1 MKMKV
6 LLLDPGTV
14 IVWKKYSLFKRLFS
28 KLFKKELKYNR
39 YTVIQ
44 DRTELFTLGTFKD
57 MKVLEPIKKYS
68 KQEAKRLKIWSGL
81 FSLMDWSE
89 LYWVINLIR
98 PNTITNNSTDENGLL
113 TSNYYRLVKNEK
125 LDEYIY

>member
-14 IVWKKYSLFKRLFS
+14 IVWKKYSLFKQLFS

>member
-14 IVWKKYSLFKRLFS
+14 IVWKKYSLFKQLFS

-81 FSLMDWSE
+81 FSLMDWGE

-98 PNTITNNSTDENGLL
+98 PNTITSNSTDENGLL